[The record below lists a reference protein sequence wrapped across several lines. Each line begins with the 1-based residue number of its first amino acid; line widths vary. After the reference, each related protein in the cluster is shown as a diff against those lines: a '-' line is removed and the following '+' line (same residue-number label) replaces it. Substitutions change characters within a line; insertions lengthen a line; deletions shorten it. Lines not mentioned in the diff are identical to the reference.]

1 MGYFQ
6 QRASRTEQF
15 CCESD
20 LSVLLEVFLPSGFE
34 PQLGGDLLLK
44 DLRKNIYG

>member
-6 QRASRTEQF
+6 QQASRTEQF

-20 LSVLLEVFLPSGFE
+20 LSVLQEVFLPSGFK
-34 PQLGGDLLLK
+34 PQLGGELLLK